1 MRNYNLKFSIR
12 MDENLKARVKLLAI
26 KNGIS
31 FTKML
36 NFLVELGYQS
46 YIKRFENN
54 NENEV
59 RIYE

>member
-1 MRNYNLKFSIR
+1 

-59 RIYE
+59 RFL

>member
-1 MRNYNLKFSIR
+1 MRNCNLKFSIR

-59 RIYE
+59 RFL